1 MSSWI
6 RPVEGKITDSFEGH
20 KNRAKP
26 AANPGIDY
34 GVAFGTGVKAV
45 ADGVVSG
52 VVPTFTGSG
61 GRMIFLDFP
70 SGHRAD
76 YLHLSRIDVLQG
88 QEVKQGQIIG
98 LSGASGL
105 GKEYGYGPHLHFSFR
120 VGGRPTMGAGNID
133 YEAFLSQQ
141 GAAPAAPKA
150 PKAPEAPKPATK
162 PATTG
167 TYTVK
172 SGDNLTKIAK
182 TNGTTV
188 AKLVELN
195 EIKNANLIS
204 VGQVLK
210 VS

>member
-1 MSSWI
+1 MSAWI

-133 YEAFLSQQ
+133 YEAFLAQQ
-141 GAAPAAPKA
+141 GAAPAAPAA
-150 PKAPEAPKPATK
+150 PAKPAKPVAPK

-172 SGDNLTKIAK
+172 KGDNLTKIAK
-182 TNGTTV
+182 ANGTTV
-188 AKLVELN
+188 AKLTELN
-195 EIKNANLIS
+195 GIKNANLIS

-210 VS
+210 LG